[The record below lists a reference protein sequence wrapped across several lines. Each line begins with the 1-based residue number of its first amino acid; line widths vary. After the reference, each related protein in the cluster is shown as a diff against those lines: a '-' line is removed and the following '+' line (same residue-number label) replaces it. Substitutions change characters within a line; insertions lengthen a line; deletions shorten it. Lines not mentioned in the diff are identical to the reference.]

1 MADIKWIKITTDI
14 FNDEKMLMIE
24 SMPDADSVI
33 VIWFKLLCL
42 AGRDNNNGIMVMNNR
57 LPYTEEML
65 ASIFRRPLNTV
76 RLALSEFEKYGM
88 IEIYDN
94 VITIPNWEKHQNI
107 DGMEKIREQ
116 NRVRKQRQREKQRQE
131 LLEDCHVTVTP
142 SHATDKEEDK
152 EKEGRKKKKKD
163 NKDIFDA
170 LDGYSFFS
178 SFALEEKFIEW
189 LEYKNERKDYYVE
202 RGMKSLL
209 TQIQTNAKQ
218 YGDKAV
224 IELIDKCMA
233 NNYAGIIFDKLQSV
247 KKEAPKTSYQEQVNN
262 RMSVVDNW

>member
-152 EKEGRKKKKKD
+152 EKERRKKNKKD
-163 NKDIFDA
+163 NIELFLSLRDD
-170 LDGYSFFS
+170 YSFNEWIVTKI
-178 SFALEEKFIEW
+178 LEW

-202 RGMKSLL
+202 RGMKTLL
-209 TQIQTNAKQ
+209 TQIQSNITA
-218 YGDKAV
+218 YGEDAIIQV
-224 IELIDKCMA
+224 IDDSMSNGYK
-233 NNYAGIIFDKLQSV
+233 GIIFDKLTKMQNGN
-247 KKEAPKTSYQEQVNN
+247 KQQAQPKG
-262 RMSVVDNW
+262 RLDWIDDI

>member
-42 AGRDNNNGIMVMNNR
+42 AGRDNNNGILVMNNR
-57 LPYTEEML
+57 VAYTEEML

-76 RLALSEFEKYGM
+76 RLALSEFSKYGM
-88 IEIYDN
+88 IEIVED

-116 NRVRKQRQREKQRQE
+116 NRIRKQRQRERQRQE
-131 LLEDCHVTVTP
+131 LLEENNVTQM
-142 SHATDKEEDK
+142 SHQCHATDKEEDK
-152 EKEGRKKKKKD
+152 EKNKKKKKD
-163 NKDIFDA
+163 NKNIFDEIYG
-170 LDGYSFFS
+170 DCFFS
-178 SFALEEKFIEW
+178 SSALEEKVIEW
-189 LEYKNERKDYYVE
+189 LEYKNERKEFYVE
-202 RGMKSLL
+202 RGMKSLIK
-209 TQIQTNAKQ
+209 QINSNAIEH
-218 YGDKAV
+218 GDDAV

-233 NNYAGIIFDKLQSV
+233 NNYAGIIFDKLQSA

>member
-65 ASIFRRPLNTV
+65 ASIFRRPINTV
-76 RLALSEFEKYGM
+76 RLALSEFSKYGM
-88 IEIYDN
+88 IEIVED
-94 VITIPNWEKHQNI
+94 VITIPNWDKHQNI

-116 NRVRKQRQREKQRQE
+116 TRERVAKYREKQK
-131 LLEDCHVTVTP
+131 LLVCNATCNATVTQGN
-142 SHATDKEEDK
+142 AIDKEEEK
-152 EKEGRKKKKKD
+152 EKRKKNKNKD
-163 NKDIFDA
+163 NKEIFDTLRSDYILHTA
-170 LDGYSFFS
+170 V
-178 SFALEEKFIEW
+178 EEKVLEW
-189 LEYKNERKDYYVE
+189 LNYKNERKEFYVE
-202 RGMKSLL
+202 QGMKTLLRQIENNSL
-209 TQIQTNAKQ
+209 T
-218 YGDKAV
+218 YGDEALCQV
-224 IELIDKCMA
+224 IDDSMSNGYK
-233 NNYAGIIFDKLQSV
+233 GIIFDKLTKGKPQQNQN
-247 KKEAPKTSYQEQVNN
+247 SYQEQVNN